1 MAKRSQPWH
10 RVMGQFGDR
19 QFAFIKA
26 RAEAVSVREGG
37 SVSYARVLR
46 EAIEALVAKLEKEE
60 QGNGEK
66 ETQTCK
72 KRRR

>member
-19 QFAFIKA
+19 HFAFIQV
-26 RAEAVSVREGG
+26 RAEVMSVREGG

-46 EAIEALVAKLEKEE
+46 EAVEALIAKLEREE
-60 QGNGEK
+60 QSNGEK
-66 ETQTCK
+66 ETQTRK